1 VFRSILVVLAAT
13 AFLVVAGAAPSST
26 RAVPH
31 RIVSLSPTAT
41 EDLFAIG
48 AGPQVV
54 AVDSASDYPK
64 NAPRTKL
71 SGLTPNAE
79 AIVGLHPDLVVIQFD
94 PNKLVPALAKAKI
107 RTLVEPSA
115 PTLAAAYGQLEQLG
129 KITGHLSE
137 AKALVA
143 RLKAR
148 IAALVAGAP
157 KPSAP
162 LTVYDEL
169 SPDYYSASSKTFI
182 GQVLGLFGLKNIA
195 DAADSSGSGYPQ
207 LSGEYIVG
215 ANPDLIVLLDSVCC
229 GQTRATVAA
238 RPGWS
243 GLTAVKRG
251 AIVRVDDSVA
261 SRWGPRVVL
270 FVKALA
276 SAMKT
281 LNG

>member
-1 VFRSILVVLAAT
+1 MFRSILVVLAAT
-13 AFLVVAGAAPSST
+13 AFLVVVGAAPSST
-26 RAVPH
+26 QAVPH

-64 NAPRTKL
+64 SAPRTKL

-107 RTLVEPSA
+107 KTLVEPSA

-129 KITGHLSE
+129 RVTGHLGQ
-137 AKALVA
+137 AKALVT

-148 IAALVAGAP
+148 IAALVAAAP

-238 RPGWS
+238 RPGWT

-270 FVKALA
+270 FVRALA
-276 SAMKT
+276 SALKT
-281 LNG
+281 LEG